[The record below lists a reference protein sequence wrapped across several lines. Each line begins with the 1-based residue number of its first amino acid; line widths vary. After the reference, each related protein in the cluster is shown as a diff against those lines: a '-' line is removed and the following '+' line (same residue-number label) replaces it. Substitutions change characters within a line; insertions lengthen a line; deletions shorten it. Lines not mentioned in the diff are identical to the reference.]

1 MCVGRVFIQMDGDF
15 YFSMFYALPEEN
27 PVPPSSGYIRHRCF
41 RTVSSKTLF
50 HVLDQPQ
57 TDSGERED
65 QGVPVQ
71 P

>member
-1 MCVGRVFIQMDGDF
+1 MIICVGRVFIQMDGDF
-15 YFSMFYALPEEN
+15 YFSKCYALPESY
-27 PVPPSSGYIRHRCF
+27 PSSSGYIVHRCS
-41 RTVSSKTLF
+41 RTVSSKMLLY
-50 HVLDQPQ
+50 VSDQPQ